1 MRYPLLLMSLYCDA
15 CMFVWFVSERLHD
28 ATAAL
33 PVGMDRGC
41 TEMEGNTGDVI
52 VESKGQLG
60 RQLLSRTLLQN
71 IVKRNSTKP

>member
-1 MRYPLLLMSLYCDA
+1 
-15 CMFVWFVSERLHD
+15 MFVWFVSERLHD

-52 VESKGQLG
+52 VDEQGPTWATTIEPHS
-60 RQLLSRTLLQN
+60 
-71 IVKRNSTKP
+71 VTKHS

>member
-52 VESKGQLG
+52 VDEQGPTWATTIEPHS
-60 RQLLSRTLLQN
+60 
-71 IVKRNSTKP
+71 VTKHS